1 MSNRTLVQQH
11 EDSHTEWLAFR
22 KQTMTPQLVAEM
34 LQHSSARARLDALR
48 SGMASQAQIQT
59 LLKDSA
65 QEIRAEALFNFR
77 QRTPEQIAAALADE
91 SPVVRRA
98 ALSFE
103 VTQAQ
108 AVTAFEDSQTR
119 YEAIRTGKLPQ
130 VLLDRAMADSAPD
143 VREAAAV
150 AGGKRNLRGALKNII
165 YSIRCSLNF

>member
-1 MSNRTLVQQH
+1 MSGRTLVQRH

-22 KQTMTPQLVAEM
+22 EQTMTPQLVQQM

-59 LLKDSA
+59 LLQDPA
-65 QEIRAEALFNFR
+65 PEIRGEALLNFR
-77 QRTPEQIAAALADE
+77 QCTPAQIATALADE

-108 AVTAFEDSQTR
+108 AAAAFEDSQTR
-119 YEAIRTGKLPQ
+119 YEAIKTGKLPQ
-130 VLLDRAMADSAPD
+130 ALLDRAMVDSAPD